1 MTPTHQDEGSA
12 ISISPFYIAAGG
24 LGFRPRRTIKHN
36 DAFAVMDNY
45 GDIGVVSGGPD
56 GLFESDTRY
65 LSLLEMKVDGMAPL
79 LLGSAMQNDNLCM
92 YVDLTNADRI
102 VDDAVVLAKDS
113 IHIAKTVILRNG
125 KLHQRVAVRNHS
137 TSEVR
142 FSISIHFDS
151 DFADIFEVRGQHRPR
166 RGQVRRFRES
176 SDKCLISYIGL
187 DGKNRSTTIQFMPK
201 PTTLGTNIAS
211 FDFVLAAGARQD
223 LSVSINCAKSIFD
236 QPRSFATELR
246 EAFVERRRDLR
257 SAADVE
263 TSNAAINEVLSR
275 ARADFYMLI
284 TDTPEGPYPYAGIP
298 WFSTTFG
305 RDGII
310 AAMEM
315 LWLDHRIARGVLRRL
330 AAYQATSIDP
340 TRDAEP
346 GKILHE
352 MRGGEMAELGEV
364 PFGCYYG
371 SADATPLFI
380 ILAGLYVERTG
391 DDALLAELWPN
402 IERALEWIDNYGDI
416 DGDGF
421 VEYKRGGERGL
432 SNQGWKDSHDSV
444 FHSDGRLAD
453 GPIALVEVQAYV
465 FAAKIAAARCAQRL
479 GKAELSSKLSA
490 SADKLRKRF
499 DEEFWCSE
507 RQMYVLALDGKKRPC
522 AVDSSNAGHALFAGI
537 SSKAQAK
544 FVAQRLLHPEF
555 DSGWGIRTLARNEAR
570 YNPMSYHNGSVWPHD
585 NALIA
590 AGLARYGLKDA
601 IAKIFKGI
609 CHAASTMDHKR
620 LPELFCGFPQKR
632 GRGPI
637 LYPVACIP
645 QAWACGAPFMMLQA
659 MLGLEFDLDAR
670 EIRLSNPVVP
680 SYLGEVIIKN
690 LRLGDALVDF
700 AVRGEGSAVALRVLQ
715 TRGSVKVTLVLDR
728 DAHDTRQ

>member
-1 MTPTHQDEGSA
+1 MGSNQYAEESA
-12 ISISPFYIAAGG
+12 INISPFYIAAKGP
-24 LGFRPRRTIKHN
+24 GFRPRRTIKHN

-65 LSLLEMKVDGMAPL
+65 LSRLEMTIDGEAPL

-102 VDDAVVLAKDS
+102 VDGAVVLAKDS

-125 KLHQRVAVRNHS
+125 KLHQRIAIRNHS
-137 TSEVR
+137 NSEVR
-142 FSISIHFDS
+142 VSLAIQFDS
-151 DFADIFEVRGQHRPR
+151 DFADIFEVRGQTRAR
-166 RGQVRRFRES
+166 RGQVRRVKETSER
-176 SDKCLISYIGL
+176 CLLSYVGL
-187 DGKNRSTTIQFMPK
+187 DGKSRSTAVLFSPAPSSLSVSNATFN
-201 PTTLGTNIAS
+201 LR
-211 FDFVLAAGARQD
+211 LAAGGRQD
-223 LSVSINCAKSIFD
+223 LAVSIRCGKRIFD
-236 QPRSFATELR
+236 QPRSFAAELR
-246 EAFVERRRDLR
+246 EAFVERRTELKF
-257 SAADVE
+257 AADVE

-275 ARADFYMLI
+275 ARADFYMLV
-284 TDTPEGPYPYAGIP
+284 TETPEGPYPYAGIP

-315 LWLDHRIARGVLRRL
+315 LWLDPRIARGVLRRL
-330 AAYQATSIDP
+330 AAYQATSVDP
-340 TRDAEP
+340 ARDAEP

-364 PFGCYYG
+364 PFGRYYG

-380 ILAGLYVERTG
+380 ILVGLYVERTG
-391 DDALLAELWPN
+391 DDVLLAELWPN
-402 IERALEWIDNYGDI
+402 VERALEWIENYGDL

-421 VEYKRGGERGL
+421 VEYKRGGELGL

-444 FHSDGRLAD
+444 FHADGRLAD

-465 FAAKIAAARCAQRL
+465 YAAKVQAASCAKRL
-479 GKAELSSKLSA
+479 GKFELSLELSA
-490 SADKLRKRF
+490 AADEFRLSFEKA
-499 DEEFWCSE
+499 FWCEE
-507 RQMYVLALDGKKRPC
+507 RQTYFLALDGAKRPC
-522 AVDSSNAGHALFAGI
+522 IVDSSNAGHALFAGI
-537 SSKAQAK
+537 ASHTQAK
-544 FVAQRLLHPEF
+544 KVALRLMRPEF
-555 DSGWGIRTLARNEAR
+555 DSGWGIRTLARNELR

-590 AGLARYGLKDA
+590 AGLAKYGLKEA
-601 IAKIFKGI
+601 IATIFKGV
-609 CHAASTMDHKR
+609 CNAAFSMDHKR
-620 LPELFCGFPQKR
+620 LPELFCGFPRKR
-632 GRGPI
+632 GRAPI

-670 EIRLSNPVVP
+670 EIRLCNPLVP
-680 SYLGEVIIKN
+680 TYLGEVIIRN
-690 LRLGDALVDF
+690 LRLGDAIVDF
-700 AVRGEGSAVALRVLQ
+700 AVHGEGSSVALRVL
-715 TRGSVKVTLVLDR
+715 RAIGSIKVTLVLDSAR
-728 DAHDTRQ
+728 